1 MNLESPR
8 VTVGKSAQ
16 ELFDLLS
23 DVRNF
28 EKLMPENIAKFEVLD
43 DDSFVFGLSGMPEI
57 KLKMKEKVA
66 PTKLVL
72 GAASDK
78 LPFTLE
84 ADINPLSENSSNV
97 QLLFEGEFN
106 AMMAMMI
113 KGPIGIAQTGLL
125 IGGDGLVEL
134 FLAAAFSPSR
144 QKPIAPRKPGQM
156 MPRIEPRKGIG
167 YLDKRLPI
175 LRNNKEWP
183 GRKEIGSAFR
193 VTEAASGIQVVWV
206 G

>member
-43 DDSFVFGLSGMPEI
+43 NDSFVFGLSGMPEI

-66 PTKLVL
+66 ATKLVL

-113 KGPIGIAQTGLL
+113 KGPIGKFIET
-125 IGGDGLVEL
+125 
-134 FLAAAFSPSR
+134 LAVN
-144 QKPIAPRKPGQM
+144 
-156 MPRIEPRKGIG
+156 MPK
-167 YLDKRLPI
+167 L
-175 LRNNKEWP
+175 
-183 GRKEIGSAFR
+183 
-193 VTEAASGIQVVWV
+193 
-206 G
+206 